1 MKKTIQ
7 KSFLFT
13 FIGLIT
19 LGCNSNS
26 SKTEKWSDEK
36 VNEWFQESF
45 RNKTMAFVPDESINK
60 RLLIQHQEKSPDVWK
75 KAFDFFNRNDLADLS
90 EGRYDLSDD
99 GLYATVSIYETK
111 QPEDAKYEAHRKYID
126 IQYVAEGEEYIEILP
141 LEMIDEV
148 QNYDEK
154 ADIMFFESKAEGSKL
169 LADKNRFFIFFPED
183 AHKPC
188 LRTDTIRTVKK
199 IVVKI
204 PIAES

>member
-75 KAFDFFNRNDLADLS
+75 KAFDFLNRNDLADLS

-154 ADIMFFESKAEGSKL
+154 ADIMFFESKAGGSKL

-204 PIAES
+204 PIAGS